1 MITFLV
7 RIALLALIIWAAFRV
22 IWTAFVAAVE
32 ELIRITKNL
41 VAKLKVF
48 VRKGAYAVGVLI
60 TRLASGETLKR
71 TIGEPEPI
79 DTLPDELEKLMKEQQ
94 EGGMIHMKDEATG
107 W

>member
-22 IWTAFVAAVE
+22 IWAAIVAAVE
-32 ELIRITKNL
+32 KIISITKNL

-48 VRKGAYAVGVLI
+48 VRKGVYAVCVLI
-60 TRLASGETLKR
+60 TRLVSGETFQQE
-71 TIGEPEPI
+71 IGKPELI
-79 DTLPDELEKLMKEQQ
+79 DTLPNELETLMKEQQ